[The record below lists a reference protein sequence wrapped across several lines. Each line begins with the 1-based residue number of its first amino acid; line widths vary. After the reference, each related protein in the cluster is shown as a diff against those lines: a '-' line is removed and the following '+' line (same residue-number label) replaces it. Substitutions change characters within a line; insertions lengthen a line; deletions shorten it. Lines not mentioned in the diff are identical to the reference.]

1 MVMECGE
8 VLLLKGMDETSLI
21 IPVELSNIAQP
32 SQSRSAFTLID
43 CRDSITML
51 PVLHW
56 SIEDIKIHSI
66 VSLPIVSLPN
76 DEYHVLRPIPV
87 VFEQTE
93 DGWIAWFEQAGIG
106 MSGTTKTEAKE
117 LLSHDILDA
126 FILFTEEEDKLGPGP
141 IAQLK
146 VLRSYITWQK

>member
-1 MVMECGE
+1 MMPSSASSSPTI
-8 VLLLKGMDETSLI
+8 LPN
-21 IPVELSNIAQP
+21 IPQP

-43 CRDSITML
+43 LIDLLDCRDSSTML

-93 DGWIAWFEQAGIG
+93 DGWIAWSEQAGIG

-146 VLRSYITWQK
+146 VLRSYIIWQK

>member
-1 MVMECGE
+1 MPSSASSSPTI
-8 VLLLKGMDETSLI
+8 LPN
-21 IPVELSNIAQP
+21 IPQP

-43 CRDSITML
+43 LIDLLDCRDSSTML

-141 IAQLK
+141 IVQLK
-146 VLRSYITWQK
+146 VLRSYITWQNDHYQK